1 MASRMMTR
9 RMARKTARKTA
20 RKMTRKM
27 TRKMNPKAMKW
38 TGFVKKVYQ
47 ELKKKDPN
55 AKLGDAMKEASKR
68 KAEM

>member
-1 MASRMMTR
+1 MMTR

-20 RKMTRKM
+20 RKM

>member
-1 MASRMMTR
+1 
-9 RMARKTARKTA
+9 MARKTARKTA
-20 RKMTRKM
+20 RKLSRKMTRKM
-27 TRKMNPKAMKW
+27 TRKMNQKAMKW

>member
-1 MASRMMTR
+1 
-9 RMARKTARKTA
+9 
-20 RKMTRKM
+20 M

-55 AKLGDAMKEASKR
+55 ARLGDAMKEASKR
-68 KAEM
+68 KSEM